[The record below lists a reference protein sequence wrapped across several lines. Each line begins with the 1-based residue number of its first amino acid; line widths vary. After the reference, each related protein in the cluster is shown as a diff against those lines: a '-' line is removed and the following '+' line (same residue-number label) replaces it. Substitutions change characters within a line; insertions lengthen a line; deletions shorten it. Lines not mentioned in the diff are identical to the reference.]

1 MENEDGSVKSSCRC
15 AVGSFSL
22 HSLPINNK
30 ATKAKKGGV
39 SETMKTGKATK
50 KMESELMEVLGLS
63 TKKEFQLM
71 RRKLNWNNQ
80 PSSTKKIT

>member
-50 KMESELMEVLGLS
+50 KMESE
-63 TKKEFQLM
+63 
-71 RRKLNWNNQ
+71 
-80 PSSTKKIT
+80 